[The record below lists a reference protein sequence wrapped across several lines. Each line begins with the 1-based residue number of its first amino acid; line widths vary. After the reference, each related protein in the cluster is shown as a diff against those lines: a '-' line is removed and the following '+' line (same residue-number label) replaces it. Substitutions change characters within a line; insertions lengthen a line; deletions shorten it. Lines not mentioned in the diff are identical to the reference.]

1 MASEEAERWLVRAVP
16 GEFRISKVARNVQ
29 VHKTLT
35 AAPSIRS
42 RISRIYHAQPAG
54 FWVVLGVA
62 YSFEAAWFA
71 VLNVGFFYMVVAALT
86 RRSLGYPLL
95 LLVTGAPVVERS

>member
-1 MASEEAERWLVRAVP
+1 
-16 GEFRISKVARNVQ
+16 VQ

-42 RISRIYHAQPAG
+42 RLSRIYHAQPAG
-54 FWVVLGVA
+54 VWVVFGVA
-62 YSFEAAWFA
+62 CSFEAAWFA

-95 LLVTGAPVVERS
+95 LLVAGAPVVNSFIGILLLLAAIDCDAGLDLQDAAAA